1 MIVLFTKILY
11 INCLTFYL
19 TIKHILYSPLEYNG
33 TKPDIHVIGKLW
45 FYRLFKTCC
54 FIVWRKSFEKIT
66 TSPIKLNEWDFTFY
80 HIWSKKSVFC
90 CLHFF
95 SDYFSFILKKKKL
108 CVFIWICVH
117 SRFLLLLF
125 FTTPFS
131 GMLKSCPF
139 NNFFTSCL
147 HILLWF
153 PIFQKG

>member
-1 MIVLFTKILY
+1 MIVHLLKYY
-11 INCLTFYL
+11 ISIVWRL

-95 SDYFSFILKKKKL
+95 SDYFSFYFEEKEVMRIYLNLCSQQVSFASVFYDALFRYAKILS
-108 CVFIWICVH
+108 I
-117 SRFLLLLF
+117 
-125 FTTPFS
+125 
-131 GMLKSCPF
+131 
-139 NNFFTSCL
+139 
-147 HILLWF
+147 
-153 PIFQKG
+153 Q

>member
-1 MIVLFTKILY
+1 MEQNQISMLLVNCDFTGYSKRVVLLY
-11 INCLTFYL
+11 EGSRLKKLQQAPSNWMNEISLSTTFKARRVFFVVC
-19 TIKHILYSPLEYNG
+19 IS
-33 TKPDIHVIGKLW
+33 
-45 FYRLFKTCC
+45 
-54 FIVWRKSFEKIT
+54 
-66 TSPIKLNEWDFTFY
+66 SPITF
-80 HIWSKKSVFC
+80 
-90 CLHFF
+90 L
-95 SDYFSFILKKKKL
+95 FILKKKKL

-153 PIFQKG
+153 PIFQKCYI

>member
-1 MIVLFTKILY
+1 MILQAIQNVLFYCMKEVVWKNYNKPHQTEWMRFHF
-11 INCLTFYL
+11 LT
-19 TIKHILYSPLEYNG
+19 T
-33 TKPDIHVIGKLW
+33 
-45 FYRLFKTCC
+45 FKARRVFFVVC
-54 FIVWRKSFEKIT
+54 IS
-66 TSPIKLNEWDFTFY
+66 SPITF
-80 HIWSKKSVFC
+80 
-90 CLHFF
+90 L
-95 SDYFSFILKKKKL
+95 FILKKKKL

-153 PIFQKG
+153 PIFQKGWYISLNKLSQIFLFIYLYW